1 MSARLVVR
9 VQTCSCTRKGAVR
22 GDREF
27 NRKEERTHSRH
38 TGEKSSF
45 GQWSR

>member
-9 VQTCSCTRKGAVR
+9 VQTCSRIRKGAVR

-27 NRKEERTHSRH
+27 NRKEERTHLRH
-38 TGEKSSF
+38 AGEKSSF